1 MPPELQSKLLA
12 MQLKSSRYAEKG
24 EYTTY
29 ADLRNRVETAQAS
42 KREVLT
48 SIGEDIRAVSRN
60 TELLRFLLATTH
72 TEDWNQI
79 PDEFLTR
86 NVILDLNY
94 NESAALTYAHVKRC
108 KLRKEADIAV
118 TQSSTDWSTRSAT
131 GATSLVKEHD
141 QYNSRWMY
149 STTEGTESVV
159 FKTEG
164 KMVGISPQQIISCDA
179 TDDDCNGGALI
190 TRSRA
195 MKDVVVVVY
204 YGSVQALR

>member
-1 MPPELQSKLLA
+1 MVCGWIDVQNWTSLLQNWMTPELQSKLLA

-29 ADLRNRVETAQAS
+29 ADLRNRVETSQAS

-94 NESAALTYAHVKRC
+94 NESAVLTYAHVKRC
-108 KLRKEADIAV
+108 
-118 TQSSTDWSTRSAT
+118 
-131 GATSLVKEHD
+131 
-141 QYNSRWMY
+141 
-149 STTEGTESVV
+149 
-159 FKTEG
+159 
-164 KMVGISPQQIISCDA
+164 
-179 TDDDCNGGALI
+179 
-190 TRSRA
+190 
-195 MKDVVVVVY
+195 
-204 YGSVQALR
+204 